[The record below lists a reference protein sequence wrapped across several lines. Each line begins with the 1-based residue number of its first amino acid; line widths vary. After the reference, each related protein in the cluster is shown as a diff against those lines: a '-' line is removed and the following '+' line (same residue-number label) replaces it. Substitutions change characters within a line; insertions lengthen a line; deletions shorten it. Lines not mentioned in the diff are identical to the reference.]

1 MKEKIITKK
10 ILKWYDIN
18 KRSLPWRKKA
28 SLQKKQY
35 FTLVSEF
42 MLQQTQV
49 ATVIP
54 FFNRFIKNLP
64 SLSKLA
70 NVEEKKLI
78 KLWEGLGYYSRARNL
93 KKTAQIITRDFYGK
107 IPKNY
112 DQLKSLPGIG
122 NYTASAIMAIVFN
135 QPFIPLDG
143 NIERVLKRYLY
154 LKKDKEIQKDN
165 LAQKKNIFGNTLRS
179 SDYAQALMELGALI
193 CRPNNPICSECPI
206 RKNCKSYRKKD
217 FTLIKNVN
225 VNPSRIGVINILKKM
240 GANIKFIN
248 TRKYR
253 GEMIADV
260 FAKSSENLK
269 GVTCP
274 RNLNSS
280 AIDEFLL
287 IFLIA
292 ARSQGVSRFNDISE
306 LNQKESERLNWGSKI
321 LSLMGIKNKKTKDS
335 IKIYGNP
342 KLQIQ
347 KTIHIKNFLKDHRVF
362 MMSVIAA
369 LTFGGKWKINDPD
382 SIKTSFPSFLKTLK
396 FIEQK
401 KY

>member
-28 SLQKKQY
+28 SLQKRQY

-64 SLSKLA
+64 SLKKLA

-93 KKTAQIITRDFYGK
+93 KKTANLIVNNFGGK

-122 NYTASAIMAIVFN
+122 NYTASAIMAIAFN
-135 QPFIPLDG
+135 KPFVPLDG

-154 LKKDKEIQKDN
+154 LKKDSEIKKDN
-165 LAQKKNIFGNTLRS
+165 LLKKKSVLGISSRS

-193 CRPNNPICSECPI
+193 CKPINPVCDQCPI
-206 RKNCKSYRKKD
+206 SKNCKSYKKKD
-217 FTLIKNVN
+217 FTITKSVKNNKDKYFILKVYKKKHKYLLIKNT
-225 VNPSRIGVINILKKM
+225 
-240 GANIKFIN
+240 KF
-248 TRKYR
+248 
-253 GEMIADV
+253 
-260 FAKSSENLK
+260 
-269 GVTCP
+269 
-274 RNLNSS
+274 
-280 AIDEFLL
+280 
-287 IFLIA
+287 
-292 ARSQGVSRFNDISE
+292 
-306 LNQKESERLNWGSKI
+306 
-321 LSLMGIKNKKTKDS
+321 
-335 IKIYGNP
+335 
-342 KLQIQ
+342 
-347 KTIHIKNFLKDHRVF
+347 NFLKNLSIF
-362 MMSVIAA
+362 PMKELSNPKNFNENLNFKMSNMNMNI
-369 LTFGGKWKINDPD
+369 KIQYSKDNQ
-382 SIKTSFPSFLKTLK
+382 KFPSSYWVDR
-396 FIEQK
+396 K
-401 KY
+401 KLNSYMLPSFTKKVVQYLEKN